1 LWQGS
6 NAEKSGRPR
15 LQRGAAMSNLSN
27 RLPVLAT
34 EIRKAHAD
42 VQDAAKTAAQRA
54 LEAGHALIEAKELM
68 DHGGWLPWLR
78 EHCAL
83 ADRTARLYMQI
94 ARSGLK
100 SAMVADLGLQ
110 AAAKAIVLQYPDPF
124 DGTPSEELHE
134 WRLYLLWGMQHGYRG
149 EDAEHYCERLKRNG
163 WTCPSEWVGEAG
175 DRLRKAWGM
184 AALSAESKADW
195 FSFLAKNCN
204 MPMEDIKA
212 EAIRL
217 KAAEPPP
224 EAVSR
229 KGRSKLR
236 RISAGRRS

>member
-1 LWQGS
+1 
-6 NAEKSGRPR
+6 
-15 LQRGAAMSNLSN
+15 MSNLSN

-54 LEAGHALIEAKELM
+54 IEAGHALIEAKELIE
-68 DHGGWLPWLR
+68 HGGWLPWLR

-100 SAMVADLGLQ
+100 SATVADFGLQ

-124 DGTPSEELHE
+124 DGTPQEELLE
-134 WRLYLLWGMQHGYRG
+134 WHLFMLWQMQHGRYS
-149 EDAEHYCERLKRNG
+149 EDAGHHCEWLKRNR
-163 WTCPSEWVGEAG
+163 WTSPSEWFGEIG

-184 AALSAESKADW
+184 HSLAAETKTDW

-204 MPMEDIKA
+204 LPRDDIEAEMLRLAATEPPRKPEPAGKKGHRRFKRIIAA
-212 EAIRL
+212 EARRL
-217 KAAEPPP
+217 SQVAQ
-224 EAVSR
+224 
-229 KGRSKLR
+229 
-236 RISAGRRS
+236 